1 MPSERTSIRTV
12 ATNRRARRDYFID
25 DTYEAGIA
33 LTGTE
38 IKSVREGRVNLR
50 EGYAVIRWG
59 EAWLMDVHISPYSHG
74 GRENHDPKRTRK
86 LLLHRW
92 EIDRLEGKVTERG
105 RTLVPLRIYLRD
117 GLAKVEIG
125 LARGKREY
133 DKRETI
139 AKRDAEREMRREIKN
154 ER

>member
-1 MPSERTSIRTV
+1 MRTV
-12 ATNRRARRDYFID
+12 ATNRRARHDYFID

-38 IKSVREGRVNLR
+38 IKSVREGRINLR
-50 EGYAVIRWG
+50 EGYAVIRGG

-74 GRENHDPKRTRK
+74 GRENHDPKRARK

-92 EIDRLEGKVTERG
+92 EINRLEGKVRERSH
-105 RTLVPLRIYLRD
+105 TLVPLRIYLRD

-139 AKRDAEREMRREIKN
+139 ARRDAEREMRRGLKGEP
-154 ER
+154 